1 MIFKMETLISDI
13 NGKIIQNWPEIRLD
27 QGQYPTLHVQAR
39 YLLPVMQVL
48 KDDPDFY
55 MDYLVLITGVDY
67 KSSLGCTYLLNSSV
81 GNHLLVVKVTDIDR
95 NDPVVDSVT
104 HLWPTANFHEREIYD
119 LLGIRFEG
127 HPDLRRIFL
136 DDNWVGHPLRKDYND
151 EVNVIERKL

>member
-1 MIFKMETLISDI
+1 
-13 NGKIIQNWPEIRLD
+13 
-27 QGQYPTLHVQAR
+27 
-39 YLLPVMQVL
+39 MQVL